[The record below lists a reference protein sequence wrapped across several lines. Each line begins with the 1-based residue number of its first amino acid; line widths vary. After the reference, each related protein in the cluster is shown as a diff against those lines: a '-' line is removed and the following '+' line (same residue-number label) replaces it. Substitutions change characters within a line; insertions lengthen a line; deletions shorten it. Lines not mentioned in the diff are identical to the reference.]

1 MARYKLL
8 LITKMCCLLFVSATY
23 CQDHRLNEKHLI
35 TLYQSQK
42 FGDAASY
49 LAKFYNQDTVDIKI
63 LEGLAFSNK
72 MAGNYVE
79 AEKYYQEWLEID
91 KKSIGVLSNLASINF
106 QRGDYSKAKGYYLQ
120 ILALDSA
127 HLSSYRALSIIAQT
141 NGKLEVSH
149 SYLSSANR
157 INPKNIDIAYDL
169 GVLDLSLKQY
179 GSADS
184 ILSIA
189 LINNPKN
196 ILLLKAKAQ
205 AQYGLQKFKS
215 TIELG
220 EILLEAGDSSDMVLN
235 LLALSYYF
243 DKDYVKCKDLLSTL
257 ESRGE
262 LKEAQLYY
270 MAMSNAKLQLTNQA
284 LNYFEKT
291 LEAAISPNVANY
303 YFEKAALYE
312 KVRQYKHAS
321 RDYKN
326 SLQFKALPITFYS
339 LGLLYDYK
347 LKQVKT
353 AKRYYQRYL
362 QENPK
367 GQENKLYI
375 KFVKQRMLELDNKLY

>member
-1 MARYKLL
+1 MIRYKLL
-8 LITKMCCLLFVSATY
+8 LIAKVFCLLSITTSY
-23 CQDHRLNEKHLI
+23 CQDQKPNEKHLI
-35 TLYQSQK
+35 VLYQSQK
-42 FGDAASY
+42 FGDAADY
-49 LAKFYNQDTVDIKI
+49 LAKFYNQDTADIKI

-72 MAGNYVE
+72 MASNYVE
-79 AEKYYQEWLEID
+79 AEKYYKKWLEKD
-91 KKSIGVLSNLASINF
+91 RRSIGVLSNLASINF
-106 QRGDYSKAKGYYLQ
+106 QRGDYREAKGYYLQ

-127 HLSSYRALSIIAQT
+127 HLSSYRALSAIAQT
-141 NGKLEVSH
+141 NGELEVSH
-149 SYLSSANR
+149 NYLSSANR

-169 GVLDLSLKQY
+169 AVLNLSLKQY
-179 GSADS
+179 SSADS

-189 LINNPKN
+189 LINDPKN

-205 AQYGLQKFKS
+205 ALYGLQKFKS

-235 LLALSYYF
+235 LLAPSYYF
-243 DKDYVKCKDLLSTL
+243 DKNYVKCKDLLNTL

-270 MAMSNAKLQLTNQA
+270 MAMSNAKLQLTKQA

-303 YFEKAALYE
+303 YFEKATLHE
-312 KVRQYKHAS
+312 KAGQYHYAS
-321 RDYKN
+321 RDYRN
-326 SLQFKALPITFYS
+326 SLQFKVLPITFYS

-353 AKRYYQRYL
+353 AKKYYQRYL
-362 QENPK
+362 RENPK

-375 KFVKQRMLELDNKLY
+375 KFVKQRMLELGNKL